1 MSEEVTTQ
9 EKIKNFINRDDYISK
24 IQSKYIYNNSYNSVK
39 IKKNIKFLQLN
50 LSVAYN
56 VYKEIMEQLD
66 LQRKLKI
73 AIGRRTNIGQNKKS
87 QMLQITEDK
96 INTIQER
103 KRKYENIKNVIQDL
117 IKSYPQSSIYP
128 ENINRPLNRPL
139 NISYQSVLKNNS
151 LTLRPSEST
160 VPQPHGCI
168 GSSCVISGG
177 KKKRVTK
184 YKK

>member
-1 MSEEVTTQ
+1 M
-9 EKIKNFINRDDYISK
+9 K
-24 IQSKYIYNNSYNSVK
+24 
-39 IKKNIKFLQLN
+39 
-50 LSVAYN
+50 
-56 VYKEIMEQLD
+56 QLD
-66 LQRKLKI
+66 SQRKLKI
-73 AIGRRTNIGQNKKS
+73 TIDRRTNIHRNIKS

-103 KRKYENIKNVIQDL
+103 ERKYKNITNVIQDL
-117 IKSYPQSSIYP
+117 IKSYPQSSIRL
-128 ENINRPLNRPL
+128 ENVNRPLNT
-139 NISYQSVLKNNS
+139 SHQSVSKNNS

-160 VPQPHGCI
+160 VPQPRGCI